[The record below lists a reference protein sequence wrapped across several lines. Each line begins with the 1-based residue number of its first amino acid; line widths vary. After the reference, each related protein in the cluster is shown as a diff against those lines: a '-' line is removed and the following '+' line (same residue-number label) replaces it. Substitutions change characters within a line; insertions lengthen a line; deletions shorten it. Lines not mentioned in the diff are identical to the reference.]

1 MSDRATLGLILA
13 ITVGGQVSS
22 FMSIAKLKQWSDE
35 IATGIAGGVPV
46 SLRYRW
52 MLLWTTHMPMS
63 YFVSFYLLL
72 LGIGLAWLAQSIA
85 DPNARFI
92 GYLIAG
98 FTGVS
103 FLGVM
108 LMGTMQLVYLSS
120 ILREAEA
127 D

>member
-13 ITVGGQVSS
+13 ITVGGQLSS

-35 IATGIAGGVPV
+35 IATGIAGGVAV

-52 MLLWTTHMPMS
+52 MTLWTTLMPLNF
-63 YFVSFYLLL
+63 FVGVYLLL
-72 LGIGLAWLAQSIA
+72 IGVGHALLAHSIA
-85 DPNARFI
+85 DPNARLL

-98 FTGVS
+98 FSGLS
-103 FLGVM
+103 FLGVTLLGAM
-108 LMGTMQLVYLSS
+108 HLVYLSS
-120 ILREAEA
+120 VLRQAEA